1 MYNVQSSRICKLL
14 STFLFALLLSMG
26 VVTQVSAYND
36 TTQTVAT
43 SSSVSVSKSGVP
55 PPPSDIQ
62 LDSRLPVQT
71 VGSQIGFSNI
81 NAKFGSRFD
90 FTVLPDIAAVR
101 SGTDGVFHDNTA
113 SYVVG
118 ISPTGLNRTFIFH
131 MGALDSTQGDA
142 YVLNEHWIQGLNT
155 TRWVGDATDG
165 EGMHI
170 IVDIIDTFHGEP
182 GCTTISSCASAIKD
196 DTVPI
201 FIVGVT
207 LQNGSTKTL
216 SGKFVFG
223 SNRALS
229 PTNGCVPQSTP
240 TGRSVNITSYNP
252 SSDVTGGTLF
262 LAGDQQ
268 VWGCNTSVSDR
279 AGLAWNYQVLAGHAS
294 TQYLILGSWNT
305 NSHLFVNGL
314 LSPSSCQSEA
324 LYTTQEFLSE
334 NDVVDFA
341 FSNLTTHDNLLAQ
354 AQVMENYL
362 IQNNVLTPAQR
373 WLIGN
378 SLRSYKASTW
388 LMARQACAGG
398 GYDAAVY
405 EGSYGFL
412 TTVDVLHDYGYFEIN
427 RVPWFFKAAI
437 SIVFKNA
444 RTNNFGL
451 YFQHDQGA
459 DVDSTGNCLNP
470 GQGTPTFRA
479 TCYAPPKV
487 SSGMPMPTE
496 ENSNVAL
503 LMAYYSFVNGDTA
516 FIQQYIGQIDAAMQH
531 NTKVGDPSTGI
542 AYNFQD
548 TNTTYDAASDC
559 LHNNAPGAGNLYY
572 QGLKE
577 ATGYRAAAY
586 LDGLVGSANGTTWTN
601 AAAKIEN
608 AMVAEYNS
616 HGFIP
621 IASSTAFNNCNGR
634 TVTLGEGL
642 FYAHL
647 IGQDKSMNQ
656 TLLQDLAKQ
665 YPSDL
670 SADTLASPAMIVLTS
685 TAATGPQC
693 STGHCH
699 RYEWFSKV
707 MLSGIVAD
715 MVYTQYGCTS
725 CGRVDV
731 VEAPYNYNFGFGSNF
746 GDGFHDD
753 GTDWGGHFYPRGI
766 ISWAFLSSAY

>member
-1 MYNVQSSRICKLL
+1 VYSVRFLPICKLL
-14 STFLFALLLSMG
+14 CISLFVMLLSMSM
-26 VVTQVSAYND
+26 VTQVSAYSD
-36 TTQTVAT
+36 TAQTAAT
-43 SSSVSVSKSGVP
+43 SSSVSASQQTVP

-62 LDSRLPVQT
+62 LDSRLPMQT
-71 VGSQIGFSNI
+71 VGSQSGFANI

-90 FTVLPDIAAVR
+90 FTVLPNYATVR
-101 SGTDGVFHDNTA
+101 SGTDGVFHDNAA

-118 ISPTGLNRTFIFH
+118 ISPTGLNKTFIFH
-131 MGALDSTQGDA
+131 MGALHSTQGDA
-142 YVLNEHWIQGLNT
+142 YVLNEHWIEGLNT
-155 TRWVGDATDG
+155 SRWAGDATDG

-182 GCTTISSCASAIKD
+182 GCTTISVCANAIKD
-196 DTVPI
+196 DTAPF
-201 FIVGVT
+201 FIVGIT

-223 SNRALS
+223 SNRALA
-229 PTNGCVPQSTP
+229 PTNGCVPHITP
-240 TGRSVNITSYNP
+240 AGKGVNIVSYDP
-252 SSDVTGGTLF
+252 SADVTGGTLF
-262 LAGDQQ
+262 LAGDGNL
-268 VWGCNTSVSDR
+268 WNCNTSLSDR
-279 AGLAWNYQVLAGHAS
+279 AGLAWNYQIPAFHTS

-305 NSHLFVNGL
+305 NSRLFVNGL
-314 LSPSSCQSEA
+314 ISSPTCQNEA

-334 NDVVDFA
+334 TDVVDFA
-341 FSNLTTHDNLLAQ
+341 FSNLTTHDNLLGQ

-362 IQNNVLTPAQR
+362 IQNNVLTTAQR
-373 WLIGN
+373 WLIGD

-388 LMARQACAGG
+388 LMARQACGGG

-412 TTVDVLHDYGYFEIN
+412 TTVDVMHEYGYFEIT

-437 SIVFKNA
+437 STVFANA

-459 DVDSTGNCLNP
+459 DVDSFGDCMNP

-479 TCYAPPKV
+479 SCYAPPKV
-487 SSGMPMPTE
+487 SSGLPMPTE
-496 ENSNVAL
+496 EDSNVAL
-503 LMAYYSFVNGDTA
+503 LMAYYAFVTGDTA
-516 FIQQYIGQIDAAMQH
+516 FIQQHIGQIDAAMQH
-531 NTKVGDPSTGI
+531 NIKVGDPNTGI

-586 LDGLVGSANGTTWTN
+586 LDGLVGDTNGTTWTT

-621 IASSTAFNNCNGR
+621 IATNTAFNNCNGR

-647 IGQDKSMNQ
+647 IGQDQYMNQ
-656 TLLQDLAKQ
+656 TLLHDLASQ

-670 SADTLASPAMIVLTS
+670 SADTLSSPSMIAMTS
-685 TAATGPQC
+685 TAASGPQC

-707 MLSGIVAD
+707 ILSSVVAD
-715 MVYTQYGCTS
+715 MVYTKYGCTG
-725 CGRVDV
+725 CARVDA
-731 VEAPYNYNFGFGSNF
+731 VEAAYSYNFSFSSNF

-753 GTDWGGHFYPRGI
+753 GSDWGGHFYPRGI